1 MLERDADDPLIERFC
16 FIFRDDQTERRPIDR
31 FPDKRQQTVI
41 MHGFDGVSVFHFN
54 RNPLVANRKNKI

>member
-31 FPDKRQQTVI
+31 IPDKRQQNQ
-41 MHGFDGVSVFHFN
+41 S
-54 RNPLVANRKNKI
+54 NPPMLEKSDPTILSARKPARVAKS